1 MTELGNM
8 LEEMRFSTD
17 KLRNVFWEQEKKIE
31 YLRRDLAQTED
42 TKRVKEKEQKQLKE
56 EREALER
63 TLKGKK
69 AELAIEKDN
78 EAAIMRH

>member
-1 MTELGNM
+1 M

-42 TKRVKEKEQKQLKE
+42 TKRVKEKEQKQLKM